1 MGFRGSPAPPVWH
14 SGMCTTGVSGAVV
27 TRIAPRRPAC
37 RALGCPDRVEG
48 LSFVVVLLV
57 ILFVL
62 CVLAAPA
69 VGLLIHRRGAHSAG
83 ERRPSPFSPFT
94 WGAAATA
101 RLGPILGPVAC
112 VLAGCVVTVA
122 VILPL
127 GFVAKH
133 SQHAI
138 DGPVFRWFAEHKS
151 PGTFMKL
158 NDTLTVMGDRGITEL
173 IVLVSLSVL
182 VFAYGRRWWVP
193 VVVIGAVFLLQRQFQ
208 IELTSWVGRYQPPVA
223 DNGGYPS
230 GGVSR
235 LIGDSGTIVAVSAA
249 LLPRLS
255 RAWRIGLFTGVFT
268 YGLTEGY
275 TRVYLQVHWLTDA
288 IGGLLFGAVML
299 ATGTALLA
307 ALPPGRPLP
316 GRDVQPARRTRA
328 GRPGESR
335 STTRPATSATP

>member
-1 MGFRGSPAPPVWH
+1 M
-14 SGMCTTGVSGAVV
+14 
-27 TRIAPRRPAC
+27 
-37 RALGCPDRVEG
+37 
-48 LSFVVVLLV
+48 LLV
-57 ILFVL
+57 VLFVL

-69 VGLLIHRRGAHSAG
+69 VGLLVHRRGAASSA

-101 RLGPILGPVAC
+101 RLGPVLGPVAC
-112 VLAGCVVTVA
+112 LLAGCVVTVA

-138 DGPVFRWFAEHKS
+138 DAPVFRWFGEHKS
-151 PGTFMKL
+151 AGRFTKV

-173 IVLVSLSVL
+173 VVLVSLSVL
-182 VFAYGRRWWVP
+182 IFAYGRRWWVP
-193 VVVIGAVFLLQRQFQ
+193 VLVIGSVFLLQRQFQ
-208 IELTSWVGRYQPPVA
+208 IELTSWVGRYQPPVP
-223 DNGGYPS
+223 NHGGYPS

-235 LIGDSGTIVAVSAA
+235 LVGDSGTVVAVSAA
-249 LLPRLS
+249 LIPTLS

-268 YGLTEGY
+268 YGLIEAY

-288 IGGLLFGAVML
+288 IGGLLFGAVVL
-299 ATGTALLA
+299 ATGSALLA
-307 ALPPGRPLP
+307 ALPAARPRAGTAP
-316 GRDVQPARRTRA
+316 QSARGTRA

-335 STTRPATSATP
+335 NATRPATSATP